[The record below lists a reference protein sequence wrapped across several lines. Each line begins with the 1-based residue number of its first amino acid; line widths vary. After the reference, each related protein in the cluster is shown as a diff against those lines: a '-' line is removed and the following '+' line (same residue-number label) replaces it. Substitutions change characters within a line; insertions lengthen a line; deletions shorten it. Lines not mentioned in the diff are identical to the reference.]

1 MAPMTEYELMRER
14 NIANNRATLA
24 SLGLEFG
31 KQLFSDPGKP
41 VDSRTETRKR
51 KLVVADAVADSPRRS
66 LRRKT
71 RASAVEK
78 ADDEFEYQSL
88 DESDYDEESDSR
100 KPTPR
105 APRKHRVV
113 DNATTRRYREPLIK
127 ASGNYR
133 VICIR
138 HPDGTYEEDGKVTSM
153 AQTPPETDQSV
164 SQLDSS
170 ESPAPAAGPKAK
182 GLSKDQRD
190 LAKSKI
196 FGHQLRV
203 PIGRWYPGRRGFH
216 DALVH
221 RGLVNGIFGDEEE
234 GAYSVS
240 VSGGYEDDI
249 DEGYKFVFTGEGG
262 RHLSVDPKTGK
273 AKNLRTAPQTRA
285 QGMKKGNLALKR
297 SCETGNPVR
306 VIRGY
311 KGKSVWAPREGYR
324 YDGGKELAL
333 TGTKLYQVL
342 KVWEDTGLSG
352 YPVFRFAFVRLPD
365 QPPIDTSAGPG
376 SWTEEEVDE
385 LKARE
390 EAKRL
395 VKNSPKKRKSKR
407 DEAVEDGDEGE
418 EGDEVEGGEDG
429 GDNRTQGDDAGE

>member
-1 MAPMTEYELMRER
+1 VDGA
-14 NIANNRATLA
+14 A
-24 SLGLEFG
+24 S
-31 KQLFSDPGKP
+31 
-41 VDSRTETRKR
+41 
-51 KLVVADAVADSPRRS
+51 SPRRS
-66 LRRKT
+66 LRR
-71 RASAVEK
+71 RNGGSAGECP
-78 ADDEFEYQSL
+78 DDEFEYQSL
-88 DESDYDEESDSR
+88 DESDYDEESDLVKSNHS
-100 KPTPR
+100 
-105 APRKHRVV
+105 APRRDRAVGHT
-113 DNATTRRYREPLIK
+113 TTRRYREPAIK

-153 AQTPPETDQSV
+153 VPTPPQTNESV
-164 SQLDSS
+164 SQPDSPA
-170 ESPAPAAGPKAK
+170 SPAPAPELKAK

-196 FGHQLRV
+196 FGHQPRV

-262 RHLSVDPKTGK
+262 RHLNVDPKTGK

-324 YDGGKELAL
+324 YDG
-333 TGTKLYQVL
+333 V
-342 KVWEDTGLSG
+342 
-352 YPVFRFAFVRLPD
+352 
-365 QPPIDTSAGPG
+365 SAP
-376 SWTEEEVDE
+376 
-385 LKARE
+385 
-390 EAKRL
+390 
-395 VKNSPKKRKSKR
+395 SKR
-407 DEAVEDGDEGE
+407 
-418 EGDEVEGGEDG
+418 
-429 GDNRTQGDDAGE
+429 NKK